1 MAAAEEVAR
10 KPDIVGAD
18 PQDSS
23 PSPSRVQS
31 RPARNVPNDGS
42 NPSLRRWRVIEV
54 VALNGTRSRHVY
66 GHDVANSTGRASSA
80 IKDFDR
86 ETMTVTTRSGR
97 TYQLVGAPGN
107 ARIGEHAWQSWCDK
121 AGVVS
126 EMDVTSEYF
135 SIDILFNK
143 TTP

>member
-1 MAAAEEVAR
+1 MAAAGD
-10 KPDIVGAD
+10 KVGAD
-18 PQDSS
+18 PQDSG
-23 PSPSRVQS
+23 PSPSRAQA
-31 RPARNVPNDGS
+31 RQARNGPNDG

-54 VALNGTRSRHVY
+54 VSKSGTRSRHVY
-66 GHDVANSTGRASSA
+66 GHDAANSTGRASSA
-80 IKDFDR
+80 IKEFNR

-97 TYQLVGAPGN
+97 TYQLVGAPGK

-135 SIDILFNK
+135 SIDSLFNK
-143 TTP
+143 AAP